1 YRWCGGTDQ
10 VRPRRNHEMS
20 VTSAFGCGAAFLS
33 HLSAGSRSGSTLI
46 LLRAG
51 GAKPRP
57 YSSSLARCAAPEL
70 PDVSRLADTARISLT
85 PEEVEQFAP
94 KIRQVIDWFGQLQAV
109 DLETIEPSLRAD
121 TDASTSQREDAPETF
136 GNREAI
142 IAAVP
147 SYDDP
152 YIKVPKNI
160 LNKVAAVLDAVSPV
174 KLFIVSTFPVSCE
187 QRADKARRIISAADI
202 RGTGSR
208 VLAALPTLSFVDRV
222 VESAPC
228 ELLVAIHESLFVLA
242 MIKESHDR
250 VRCWQGGVDAV
261 PERFS
266 PFDAMFI
273 CYFPGMGV
281 SIDQLLSSLS
291 GKSSPGSVV
300 LSFDQGREVI
310 EQNHR
315 QQYPDMVTNN
325 LPDRTELERAAT
337 EHSFQI
343 TEFVDEPTFY
353 LAVLRFHD

>member
-1 YRWCGGTDQ
+1 MLNIVQ
-10 VRPRRNHEMS
+10 
-20 VTSAFGCGAAFLS
+20 GCLASEFL
-33 HLSAGSRSGSTLI
+33 HLI
-46 LLRAG
+46 
-51 GAKPRP
+51 
-57 YSSSLARCAAPEL
+57 
-70 PDVSRLADTARISLT
+70 
-85 PEEVEQFAP
+85 
-94 KIRQVIDWFGQLQAV
+94 
-109 DLETIEPSLRAD
+109 D

-152 YIKVPKNI
+152 YIKVPKNM
-160 LNKVAAVLDAVSPV
+160 LNKVAAVLDAVSPDRHEV
-174 KLFIVSTFPVSCE
+174 DISLSCE

-202 RGTGSR
+202 GGTGSR

-266 PFDAMFI
+266 PFDAVFI

-281 SIDQLLSSLS
+281 SIDQLLSSLA
-291 GKSSPGSVV
+291 GRSSPGSVV
-300 LSFDQGREVI
+300 LSFDQGREVV

-353 LAVLRFHD
+353 LAVLRFHDYENSDK

>member
-1 YRWCGGTDQ
+1 MSPLSTLPIARHRETLAMALLSVLSSALPFLHPIRTPASNLPPCRFHL
-10 VRPRRNHEMS
+10 RPRRS
-20 VTSAFGCGAAFLS
+20 
-33 HLSAGSRSGSTLI
+33 
-46 LLRAG
+46 LR
-51 GAKPRP
+51 RL
-57 YSSSLARCAAPEL
+57 SSSPVPPLLPSPVAFSASALPLGEL
-70 PDVSRLADTARISLT
+70 
-85 PEEVEQFAP
+85 VE
-94 KIRQVIDWFGQLQAV
+94 RDWSF
-109 DLETIEPSLRAD
+109 
-121 TDASTSQREDAPETF
+121 
-136 GNREAI
+136 
-142 IAAVP
+142 
-147 SYDDP
+147 
-152 YIKVPKNI
+152 
-160 LNKVAAVLDAVSPV
+160 LDADA
-174 KLFIVSTFPVSCE
+174 TNNEE

-291 GKSSPGSVV
+291 GKSSPGARVV

>member
-1 YRWCGGTDQ
+1 
-10 VRPRRNHEMS
+10 M
-20 VTSAFGCGAAFLS
+20 AL
-33 HLSAGSRSGSTLI
+33 LSALSSALPFLHPTRTS
-46 LLRAG
+46 
-51 GAKPRP
+51 
-57 YSSSLARCAAPEL
+57 SSSLPPCRFHLGP
-70 PDVSRLADTARISLT
+70 RR
-85 PEEVEQFAP
+85 
-94 KIRQVIDWFGQLQAV
+94 
-109 DLETIEPSLRAD
+109 SLRRLSSPLLPSPVAFS
-121 TDASTSQREDAPETF
+121 ASALPLGELVERDWSF
-136 GNREAI
+136 
-142 IAAVP
+142 
-147 SYDDP
+147 
-152 YIKVPKNI
+152 
-160 LNKVAAVLDAVSPV
+160 LDADA
-174 KLFIVSTFPVSCE
+174 TNNEE

-222 VESAPC
+222 VESAPW

-266 PFDAMFI
+266 PFDAVFI
-273 CYFPGMGV
+273 CYFPGMNV
-281 SIDQLLSSLS
+281 SIDQLLSSLA
-291 GKSSPGSVV
+291 GKSSPGSFLPHFLKHHPTLIKIAVVLVNMQVLSVRCNLRFNLYFTGARVV

-315 QQYPDMVTNN
+315 QQYPDMVTNS
-325 LPDRTELERAAT
+325 LPDRAELERAAT